1 MLFNKIKIS
10 LINFVISSAMQSP
23 RQQQNSDENHNN
35 GNLDDE
41 GKVSETLRKL
51 RAENDF
57 NPKRLTLDVRNAR

>member
-23 RQQQNSDENHNN
+23 RQQQNNDENHNN
-35 GNLDDE
+35 GGLDEE

>member
-1 MLFNKIKIS
+1 
-10 LINFVISSAMQSP
+10 MQSP
-23 RQQQNSDENHNN
+23 RQQQNNDENHNN
-35 GNLDDE
+35 GGLDEE